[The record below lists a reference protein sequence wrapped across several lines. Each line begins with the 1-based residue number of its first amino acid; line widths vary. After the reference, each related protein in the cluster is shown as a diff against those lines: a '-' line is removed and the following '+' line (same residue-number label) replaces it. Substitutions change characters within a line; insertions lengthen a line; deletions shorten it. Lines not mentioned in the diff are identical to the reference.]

1 MSPSTYTGTYL
12 ICAIPAEFAVVSIF
26 KAESLFT
33 ITDIIP
39 FTYILN
45 NKATS
50 LKLEY

>member
-12 ICAIPAEFAVVSIF
+12 ICAISAEFAVLSIF

-39 FTYILN
+39 FTYIL
-45 NKATS
+45 KATS
-50 LKLEY
+50 LELEY